1 MSSPDYHR
9 NPLPPV
15 PSILGGAAP
24 PADAPTQEQQTS
36 PAQQPRLPQARKTP
50 RSAVLSLLCGLMA
63 FFTILIFVGVFFAL
77 IAVIAGHVALNRIR
91 HSSGRLAG
99 DGLAMTGIVMG
110 YLALVA
116 TSGLMLLVLFFYQ
129 PTGHYLTQ
137 YQQQQSM
144 RHASRLYFAAESY
157 ARDHRGAYPKQWDDL
172 QGRYINALDL
182 EDCLNSVYSFK
193 KSPQAAFKLVS
204 HQRPVLPAAS
214 TQVVVIQEIAP
225 PQIDSITVVYAD
237 GNTELIAN
245 PNR

>member
-1 MSSPDYHR
+1 
-9 NPLPPV
+9 
-15 PSILGGAAP
+15 
-24 PADAPTQEQQTS
+24 
-36 PAQQPRLPQARKTP
+36 
-50 RSAVLSLLCGLMA
+50 MA
-63 FFTILIFVGVFFAL
+63 FFTILIFVGAFFAL
-77 IAVIAGHVALNRIR
+77 VAVIAGHVALNRIR

-129 PTGHYLTQ
+129 PAGHYLTQ

-144 RHASRLYFAAESY
+144 RHASRLYFASESY

-182 EDCLNSVYSFK
+182 EDCLGSVYSFK
-193 KSPQAAFKLVS
+193 KSPQAAFKIVS
-204 HQRPVLPAAS
+204 HQRPVLPAVS

-225 PQIDSITVVYAD
+225 AHIDSITVVYAD